1 MDFKFPYEWS
11 YMIKRRHPK
20 RVETLVMCAKCWD
33 KQEPRPAY
41 YTRADEEHA
50 YKHCA
55 WCGDLTSKFRNV
67 DAKGQA
73 N

>member
-1 MDFKFPYEWS
+1 
-11 YMIKRRHPK
+11 
-20 RVETLVMCAKCWD
+20 MCAKCWD

-50 YKHCA
+50 YKNCA